1 MNPRGRRKVREGV
14 VTSNRMQKTVVVSV
28 QRTVMDPKYK
38 RYMRRRTR
46 VKVHDERSTC
56 QPGDRVLIIE
66 NRPLSRDKRWRVCKI
81 LERAVRAEPIPD
93 LEAGAQP

>member
-1 MNPRGRRKVREGV
+1 VRPRGRRKVREAV

-28 QRTVMDPKYK
+28 ERTVMDPKYR

-46 VKVHDERSTC
+46 VKAHDERSTC

-66 NRPLSRDKRWRVCKI
+66 SRPLSRDKRWRVCKI
-81 LERAVRAEPIPD
+81 LERAARAEALPEIP
-93 LEAGAQP
+93 EGAPP